1 MCHNTHSP
9 TRATSTLPSWVSDMM
24 AHVVP
29 DRVAEFSIS
38 GTGDDVSVFWEPDL
52 SYTDPFVLPASSFQP
67 PSGQNLEFPILPSP
81 VPDAKSSKLGT
92 DALLPSHASR
102 ARHGGTALEHL
113 IRVIDAMQN
122 AERKGSEGKHSRDTT
137 RKPKLIE
144 WQLVVR
150 AQDIRNTRKWNL
162 DDVDIDPTTSVRRRI
177 PLQIMRPSSSLRI
190 MVFPVPS
197 VSVARKWVPNGKRSL
212 MSLSMA
218 RRYYEASHYCNS

>member
-122 AERKGSEGKHSRDTT
+122 AERKGSEGKKAEADRVHG
-137 RKPKLIE
+137 E
-144 WQLVVR
+144 LVVR
-150 AQDIRNTRKWNL
+150 AQDIHNTRKRNL
-162 DDVDIDPTTSVRRRI
+162 DDVDIDPNNECKKEDTSPNHAPKQLSPHHGVPCTKRI
-177 PLQIMRPSSSLRI
+177 CREKTGTEWQTVLDVIKHGEEVLRSKPLL
-190 MVFPVPS
+190 
-197 VSVARKWVPNGKRSL
+197 
-212 MSLSMA
+212 
-218 RRYYEASHYCNS
+218 